1 MINKSS
7 PKPVTFFLLLI
18 LGFPFFTYAATDTD
32 ADGIPDT
39 RDNCIDIANSNQYDS
54 NNDGFGNACDADLD
68 NNGLVSF
75 ADLNL
80 FKSAFNTNNPDAD
93 FDGNGS
99 VSFADLNIFKQLFNK
114 PPGPAGSSPGSNLSR
129 ADASRFL
136 AQSTYGPTYSDI
148 LHLVELGNYEDWLD
162 EQFELSPTYHRP
174 RIKTPVYDSR
184 GELTGQYGRLDAWW
198 DIAVSSKDQLRQRV
212 AFALSEIMVI
222 SDFSD
227 PLETHR
233 DTVAEYYDILVK
245 NSFGNF
251 RDLLED
257 ITLSPAMGVYLSMLG
272 NDKPDPST
280 NRRAD
285 ENYARELLQLF
296 SIGLVELNLDG
307 STKKSRNKPIPT
319 YNQTDIENLARI
331 FTGWSW
337 NLDYYTGGAWAWWDN
352 HQVLIQP
359 MVAFSEHHDFNEKT
373 FLGNSF
379 PADQSTRQDLDQA
392 LDIIFNHPNVGPF
405 ISKQL
410 IMRLVTSNPSSAYV
424 KRVAK
429 IFNNDGQGTRGN
441 MKAVV
446 KAILMDQEA
455 RTSSSN
461 HFGKLREP
469 LLRLTH
475 IWRAFKAKGSKPIA
489 PWMPS
494 FVNYVAFHYYWPESE
509 FSQAPLRSP
518 SVFNFFRPDF
528 SPAGKIKK
536 ANLVAPEFQISSESR
551 IQKLY
556 SALITLIFDDGFHEY
571 VPAKLNLTT
580 ETNLMKKPGE
590 LINRLDLILTSG
602 NMSDGMRNILLNYIN
617 TNRSEINDDKR
628 LVRDLIILITTSAE
642 YAIQR

>member
-1 MINKSS
+1 MLKINQ
-7 PKPVTFFLLLI
+7 PQTLAILLLLI
-18 LGFPFFTYAATDTD
+18 LCFPFFSYAASDTD
-32 ADGIPDT
+32 ADGIPDAQ
-39 RDNCIDIANSNQYDS
+39 DNCIEIANANQYDS

-68 NNGLVSF
+68 NNGIVSF

-80 FKSAFNTNNPDAD
+80 FKAAFGTNNPDAD

-99 VSFADLNIFKQLFNK
+99 ISFADLNIFKQLFNK
-114 PPGPAGSSPGSNLSR
+114 PPGPAGSSSGNNLTST
-129 ADASRFL
+129 DASRFL
-136 AQSTYGPTYSDI
+136 AQTTFGPTYADI
-148 LHLVELGNYEDWLD
+148 LHLVELGSYEDWLN
-162 EQFELSPTYHRP
+162 EQFNLSPTYHRP
-174 RIKTPVYDSR
+174 RIKTPVFDSK
-184 GELTGQYGRLDAWW
+184 GDLTGQYGRLDAWW
-198 DIAVSSKDQLRQRV
+198 DISVSARDQLRQRV

-227 PLETHR
+227 PLEAHR
-233 DTVAEYYDILVK
+233 DTLAEYYDILVK

-251 RDLLED
+251 RNLLED
-257 ITLSPAMGVYLSMLG
+257 VTLSPAMGVYLSMLG
-272 NDKPDPST
+272 NDKPAPDI

-296 SIGLVELNLDG
+296 SIGLVELNIDG
-307 STKKSRNKPIPT
+307 STKKSSNKPIPT
-319 YNQTDIENLARI
+319 YNQTDIQNLARI

-359 MVAFSEHHDFNEKT
+359 MVTFADHHDTNEKT
-373 FLGNSF
+373 FLGINF
-379 PADQSTRQDLDQA
+379 PADQSAREDLDQV

-410 IMRLVTSNPSSAYV
+410 IMRLVTSNPSPTYV
-424 KRVAK
+424 KRVAQ
-429 IFNNDGQGTRGN
+429 IFNDDGQGVRGN
-441 MKAVV
+441 MEAVIKAV
-446 KAILMDQEA
+446 LLDQEA

-475 IWRAFKAKGSKPIA
+475 IWRAFKAKGAKPIA

-494 FVNYVAFHYYWPESE
+494 FVNYVAFHYYWPENE

-528 SPAGKIKK
+528 SPAGKIKQ

-571 VPAKLNLTT
+571 VPAKLNLNA
-580 ETNLMKKPGE
+580 ETSLMNNPAE

-602 NMSDGMRNILLNYIN
+602 DMSQSMHNILLNYVN
-617 TNRSEINDDKR
+617 SNRSEINDDKR